1 MSGGSPGCAAV
12 PGQREGWR
20 PQRPGSRRWVSA
32 IQKKDNYRKKGKGR
46 RCGLG
51 GGGQNLFNSMPQ
63 LILHQDNLKN
73 KKLMK
78 RGADIWRNGCFGI
91 MDYFALG
98 RMWRIGWIHKIGWIH
113 PYLQI
118 ILVQVWPCATYCS

>member
-1 MSGGSPGCAAV
+1 MLQYLVREKAGDLNARAQDGEFQPYRKRITTEKKAKVVAAV
-12 PGQREGWR
+12 W
-20 PQRPGSRRWVSA
+20 
-32 IQKKDNYRKKGKGR
+32 
-46 RCGLG
+46 G

-98 RMWRIGWIHKIGWIH
+98 RM
-113 PYLQI
+113 
-118 ILVQVWPCATYCS
+118 